1 MKKLI
6 IMSVFSLFIFSCDED
21 SNPMSPVDE
30 CGVVNGDN
38 STCTDEC
45 GVVNGSGL
53 DCNGDCNENIQIGE
67 WCYNIEK
74 TTSIYLGSSGL
85 TGEIPPE
92 IGNLTNLLW
101 LDLSFNQLTGQIPPE
116 IGNLTNLIRLYLY
129 SNQLTE
135 EIPSEIGNL
144 TNLQVLEISDNQLTG
159 EIPSEIGNLINLTEL
174 GLVNNQ
180 ITGVIPPEICN
191 QGGSTFSL
199 NDNNLCPP
207 YPDCGEGPITSEIVQ
222 DTSECP

>member
-53 DCNGDCNENIQIGE
+53 DCNGDCNENVQIGG

-129 SNQLTE
+129 SNQLTG
-135 EIPSEIGNL
+135 EIPVEIGNL
-144 TNLQVLEISDNQLTG
+144 TNLTWLGLYNNQLIGEIPPEIGNLTNLTYLRLDDNQLTG
-159 EIPSEIGNLINLTEL
+159 EIP
-174 GLVNNQ
+174 V
-180 ITGVIPPEICN
+180 EICN
-191 QGGSTFSL
+191 QGDSNPYVG
-199 NDNNLCPP
+199 NNQLCPP
-207 YPDCGEGPITSEIVQ
+207 YPECLSEGDIGYQ
-222 DTSECP
+222 DTSSCP